1 LTVKLGAE
9 RIRKVHVALLILF
22 FTQGFI
28 ATTIIPRVPEMID
41 QINVSFVTW
50 GFIIGF
56 AGLGSLVGMTL
67 ASKIVARFGTRQMA
81 LWGGTAAALF
91 FACYPLTN
99 SPVLFFIFNVASGF
113 AMSVYNISMQSQSVA
128 LQKAVVGKTIIGKF
142 HALWS
147 IGAAISALV
156 SGILVSFMPFWL
168 HMFLVQGIA
177 IGIFIFYG
185 RHLLTPAE
193 DEPAPPNKKSGKK
206 VAFWKS
212 PGQLWL
218 VTGGLF
224 AGVFPEGV
232 MMDWSA
238 LYARDVLGLN
248 ASLGAVPYITFVSAM
263 IIGRLSISRLTKAFH
278 ISELSKYGGLFGS
291 AALGLGALSG
301 PWIAGLDSVL
311 ALIVV
316 SVLWFIAGLGLASM
330 VPSFMTAAGYIRG
343 LTTSQAV
350 ARMMVINSFSF
361 MLAKYIM
368 GAIAEGVNLVAA
380 FMFPTVLM
388 FIAGWVA
395 GIVAKRAKRSEAVA
409 NSFPPTG
416 SVAIVEQ
423 N

>member
-1 LTVKLGAE
+1 LTPTVGAE
-9 RIRKVHVALLILF
+9 RIRKVHVALLVLF

-28 ATTIIPRVPEMID
+28 STTIIPRVPEMID

-50 GFIIGF
+50 GLIIGF
-56 AGLGSLVGMTL
+56 AGLGSLVGMTM
-67 ASKIVARFGTRQMA
+67 ASKIVARFGTRKMA

-91 FACYPLTN
+91 FACYPLTS
-99 SPVLFFIFNVASGF
+99 SPLLFFLLNVASGF
-113 AMSVYNISMQSQSVA
+113 SMSVYNISMQSQSVA

-147 IGAAISALV
+147 IGAAVSALV
-156 SGILVSFMPFWL
+156 SGLLVSFMPFWL
-168 HMFLVQGIA
+168 HMLIVQGLA
-177 IGIFIFYG
+177 IGIFIYYG
-185 RHLLTPAE
+185 RHLLLPSE
-193 DEPAPPNKKSGKK
+193 DEPVPSSKKSGKK
-206 VAFWKS
+206 MLFWKS

-218 VTGGLF
+218 VTVGLF

-238 LYARDVLGLN
+238 LYAREVLGLN
-248 ASLGAVPYITFVSAM
+248 ASLGAVPYIAFVTAM

-291 AALGLGALSG
+291 ALFGLGALSG
-301 PWIAGLDSVL
+301 PWIAGLDKIL
-311 ALIVV
+311 ALVVV
-316 SVLWFIAGLGLASM
+316 SVLWFVAGLGLASM
-330 VPSFMTAAGYIRG
+330 VPSFMTAAGYIKG

-368 GAIAEGVNLVAA
+368 GAIAEGVDLVAA
-380 FMFPTVLM
+380 FMFPTILM
-388 FIAGWVA
+388 FIAGWIA

-416 SVAIVEQ
+416 SVAIVPQ
-423 N
+423 D